1 MVFDSEYVELS
12 DSEGEW
18 EEGEEDNWEKT
29 RAMRLTRSSE
39 VSLEMTWSTSFADKT
54 SVDIVP

>member
-1 MVFDSEYVELS
+1 MVFDFESVGLSE
-12 DSEGEW
+12 
-18 EEGEEDNWEKT
+18 EEGEGEEGEDNWEKT

-39 VSLEMTWSTSFADKT
+39 VSLETTWSTSFADKT

>member
-1 MVFDSEYVELS
+1 MVFDSESVGLL
-12 DSEGEW
+12 
-18 EEGEEDNWEKT
+18 EEGEGEDNWEKT

-39 VSLEMTWSTSFADKT
+39 VSLETTWSTSFADKM

>member
-1 MVFDSEYVELS
+1 MVFDSGSVELS
-12 DSEGEW
+12 EEE

-39 VSLEMTWSTSFADKT
+39 VSLETTWSTSFADKT
-54 SVDIVP
+54 IVDIVP

>member
-1 MVFDSEYVELS
+1 MVFDFESVELLE
-12 DSEGEW
+12 DEGE
-18 EEGEEDNWEKT
+18 EEEDNWEKT

-54 SVDIVP
+54 SVDIVS

>member
-1 MVFDSEYVELS
+1 MVFDSDSKAEEL
-12 DSEGEW
+12 SEGEG
-18 EEGEEDNWEKT
+18 EEGEDNWEKT

-39 VSLEMTWSTSFADKT
+39 VRLETTWSTSFADKT

>member
-1 MVFDSEYVELS
+1 MVFDSESVGL
-12 DSEGEW
+12 SEGE
-18 EEGEEDNWEKT
+18 EEGEDNWEKT

-39 VSLEMTWSTSFADKT
+39 VSLETTWSTSFADKT